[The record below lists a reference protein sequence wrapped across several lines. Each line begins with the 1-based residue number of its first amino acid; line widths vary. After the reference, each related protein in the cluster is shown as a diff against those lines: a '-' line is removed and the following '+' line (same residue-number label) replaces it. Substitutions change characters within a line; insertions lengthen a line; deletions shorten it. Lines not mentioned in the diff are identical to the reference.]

1 MYTKTESMILSDMKY
16 STLVFHKILIKYIAR
31 ITADNE
37 HYITMTLTNS
47 K

>member
-16 STLVFHKILIKYIAR
+16 STLVFNKILIKYIAR